1 MAARVFGP
9 SVPLVSRGPYP
20 NSLNAR
26 WIGPSGREELIR
38 LPIGSRVGA
47 GACATAGAFTD
58 IGFGSDR
65 TISATGACGRA
76 GGAASLLAVAVTG
89 GAIAKIGAGCGPGC
103 R

>member
-9 SVPLVSRGPYP
+9 NVPLVSRGPYP

-26 WIGPSGREELIR
+26 WIGAGGREELIR

-47 GACATAGAFTD
+47 GVCASAGAFTG
-58 IGFGSDR
+58 IRFGSDR
-65 TISATGACGRA
+65 TISAIGACGCG
-76 GGAASLLAVAVTG
+76 GGAASLLTAAGTG